1 MTMRLP
7 WRLNAPQS
15 APEIVQFPFIRQFLA
30 FRHLDELQNFV
41 NALH

>member
-7 WRLNAPQS
+7 WRLDASKS

-30 FRHLDELQNFV
+30 FRHLNEFQNFV
-41 NALH
+41 NTLH